1 MSPSD
6 IRSIEII
13 NQMQDAS
20 YNFAAVWNEALLQRD
35 EPEPKPRQFIRASEL
50 GKARVDIFLAMKGEK
65 PSNPPN
71 ARSLR
76 KFEAGHI
83 WEWIASLILH
93 RAGILEEQQTEV
105 RHQYPGLLEVVGH
118 PDFICSGRPSL
129 EFAESEIETLAL
141 PEVFLRSGRAIAKHL
156 VEGRM
161 TIGADGSETDWQDR
175 VIEFKSCSAFMF
187 DARERKQCASANH
200 KLQIYHYLKA
210 LGLSYGEIVYVCKDD
225 CRMMEF
231 VVQCPSS
238 LEAVYFEEIAQ
249 LTFSMARDIRPALE
263 QEIVFDADIGKFAA
277 NWKVAYSN
285 YLTRLYTYRDQAAFD
300 EKNKPI
306 VARWNRVLGR
316 MARKEKMTPKNQSAI
331 LEMHAAGFNPDEL
344 VIAFAGEGEESEE
357 S

>member
-1 MSPSD
+1 MTTTFHFES
-6 IRSIEII
+6 ET
-13 NQMQDAS
+13 NQPMQAS

-50 GKARVDIFLAMKGEK
+50 GSARVDIFLKMKGEK

-105 RHQYPGLLEVVGH
+105 RHRYPGLLEVVGH
-118 PDFICSGRPSL
+118 PDFVCNGCPKV
-129 EFAESEIETLAL
+129 EFAELEVNALPL
-141 PEVFLRSGRAIAKHL
+141 PEVFLRSGRAIVKHMIAVRDSTIVRD
-156 VEGRM
+156 VESR
-161 TIGADGSETDWQDR
+161 R

-187 DARERKQCASANH
+187 DARERKQCASMNH
-200 KLQIYHYLKA
+200 RLQLYHYLKG
-210 LGLSYGEIVYVCKDD
+210 LGLPYGEIVYVCKDD

-238 LEAVYFEEIAQ
+238 LEESYKSEIVA
-249 LTFSMARDIRPALE
+249 LTDAMVHDMRPPME
-263 QEIVFDADIGKFAA
+263 KEIVFDADIGKFAA
-277 NWKVAYSN
+277 NWKVAYSQF
-285 YLTRLYTYRDQAAFD
+285 LTKLYGFKDQAAFD
-300 EKNKPI
+300 DKNKPV

-316 MARKEKMTPKNQSAI
+316 MARKDKMTPKNQSAI
-331 LEMHAAGFNPDEL
+331 AEMRAAGFDPDEL
-344 VIAFAGEGEESEE
+344 VIAFAGEGEENEE